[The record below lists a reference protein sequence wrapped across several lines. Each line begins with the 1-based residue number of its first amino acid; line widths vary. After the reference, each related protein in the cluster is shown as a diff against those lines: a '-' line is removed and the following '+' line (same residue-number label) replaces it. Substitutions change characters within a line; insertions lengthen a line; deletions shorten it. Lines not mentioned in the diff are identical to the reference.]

1 MGLYAQKTFGN
12 IKCLYILY
20 NTALYLL
27 IQELNGDERKGFEI
41 SAAQYP
47 KMTAH
52 DALEKHWKR
61 SSGHYKMIMGNG
73 KMWKDTKYVGCALK
87 NDGEGGLA
95 HCWFAK
101 S

>member
-1 MGLYAQKTFGN
+1 
-12 IKCLYILY
+12 
-20 NTALYLL
+20 
-27 IQELNGDERKGFEI
+27 
-41 SAAQYP
+41 
-47 KMTAH
+47 MTAH
-52 DALEKHWKR
+52 DALEKYWKH

>member
-1 MGLYAQKTFGN
+1 ML
-12 IKCLYILY
+12 CLYIFN
-20 NTALYLL
+20 NTALYL
-27 IQELNGDERKGFEI
+27 IVQELNGDERKGFEI

-52 DALEKHWKR
+52 DALEKYWR
-61 SSGHYKMIMGNG
+61 LSSGHYKMIMGNG